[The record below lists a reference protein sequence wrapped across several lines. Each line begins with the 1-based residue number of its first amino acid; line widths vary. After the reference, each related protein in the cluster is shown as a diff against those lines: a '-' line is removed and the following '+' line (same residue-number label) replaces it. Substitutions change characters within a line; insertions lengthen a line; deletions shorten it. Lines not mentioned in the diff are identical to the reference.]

1 MMKESTTNSS
11 WNKENVPA
19 STMMRTAALNNTTAT
34 SVPQLTTLWVEG
46 FETTDQEQDIRH
58 LFRVFA
64 PIVCVERP
72 HDKQGNPRSH
82 VFITL
87 LSQHADKAI
96 EMMNGRRVNNDWISL
111 KVQKAKKERR
121 VAVAV
126 VKKVGRKRVCRAFRH
141 GQCLQKCPFGLHHT
155 RR

>member
-1 MMKESTTNSS
+1 MLRRILDMQMMMKESTTNSS

-58 LFRVFA
+58 IFRVFA

-96 EMMNGRRVNNDWISL
+96 
-111 KVQKAKKERR
+111 
-121 VAVAV
+121 
-126 VKKVGRKRVCRAFRH
+126 
-141 GQCLQKCPFGLHHT
+141 
-155 RR
+155 